1 MAKKK
6 KEQLLKLTQVRSL
19 IGQKKDQKLTVEALG
34 LRRIRHSVIKTD
46 SPQIRGMVFKV
57 RHLVSLEEVDA

>member
-6 KEQLLKLTQVRSL
+6 EKKLKITQVKSV
-19 IGQKKDQKLTVEALG
+19 IGYKIDQKRTVEALG

-46 SPQIRGMVFKV
+46 TPQIRGMVKKV
-57 RHLVSLEEVDA
+57 THLVTMEEID